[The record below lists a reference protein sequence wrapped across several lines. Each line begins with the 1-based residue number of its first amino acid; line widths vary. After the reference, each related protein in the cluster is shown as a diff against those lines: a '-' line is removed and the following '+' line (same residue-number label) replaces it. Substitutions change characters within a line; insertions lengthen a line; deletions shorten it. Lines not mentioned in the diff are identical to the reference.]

1 MDARLRVGF
10 WAGMEV
16 AVAENVTVTLW
27 PPGIS
32 GSENPVFGLADG
44 KVAPLTLTLP
54 GTKVK
59 PTGRISLKNTS
70 VSGLAQVSVKVTV

>member
-44 KVAPLTLTLP
+44 KVAPRC
-54 GTKVK
+54 V
-59 PTGRISLKNTS
+59 
-70 VSGLAQVSVKVTV
+70 